1 MQQTLMTLGALMI
14 ITMVS
19 VNQQR
24 ANYIAVE
31 GIYVREQES
40 AALDYASLR
49 LENIENSYAYDE
61 ATTDGSEPDL
71 GTMSDGNSFGP
82 DTGENN
88 EADFDDVDDYHNFTE
103 SISHAISTD
112 TFRFDVTYSLRYIN
126 PAAPSQQTASPTMA
140 KELTVAVV
148 SQDTIGFRVAK
159 YTGTKIILAAD
170 IQ

>member
-31 GIYVREQES
+31 GIYLREQES
-40 AALDYASLR
+40 AALDYASMR

-71 GTMSDGNSFGP
+71 GTLSDGNTFGP
-82 DTGENN
+82 DTGEND
-88 EADFDDVDDYHNFTE
+88 ESAYDDVDDFHNYSETV
-103 SISHAISTD
+103 SHALSAD
-112 TFRFDVTYSLRYIN
+112 TFRFDVTYSVRYLN
-126 PAAPSQQTASPTMA
+126 PSAPSQQTTSPMMA

-148 SQDTIGFRVAK
+148 SRDSIGHRAAQ
-159 YTGTKIILAAD
+159 YTGTKIILASE